1 MKLNRKQTPPP
12 LPLLSAPLF
21 LLYPAKNRMKC
32 YLCMHVAVVVC
43 VCVCVCQNI
52 QYVYKFVCWATQAIK
67 SPSPLMSQLAILIS
81 VRICLSL
88 SVCVCAGAH
97 VTQCWAIDLLLAI
110 SRICCQDMLG
120 ICQLSCFPSSPLPLP
135 PSPLLNI
142 DYRKSI
148 SGACHMLICPVYGPT
163 SFVRTF
169 FVASFPLLPC
179 PASASLCLSINSRF
193 RPQCLIPVYC
203 RCYNSA
209 CCPMPA
215 VLFLCTAAN
224 AILSWL
230 YNIIACIRN

>member
-1 MKLNRKQTPPP
+1 MKLNRKQTP
-12 LPLLSAPLF
+12 LPLL
-21 LLYPAKNRMKC
+21 LLCPPKNRMKC
-32 YLCMHVAVVVC
+32 YLCMHVAV

-67 SPSPLMSQLAILIS
+67 SEGGPPCRNWQYLLVCEYVYLS
-81 VRICLSL
+81 VC
-88 SVCVCAGAH
+88 VCVCAGAH

-120 ICQLSCFPSSPLPLP
+120 ICWLSCFPS
-135 PSPLLNI
+135 PSPSPSSSCSALTI
-142 DYRKSI
+142 ESQFRVRVT
-148 SGACHMLICPVYGPT
+148 C
-163 SFVRTF
+163 SFVQF
-169 FVASFPLLPC
+169 MAQHHLYEHFSLPVSVCLSSPPAC

-209 CCPMPA
+209 CC
-215 VLFLCTAAN
+215 LLLCPAAN
-224 AILSWL
+224 AILSRL

>member
-1 MKLNRKQTPPP
+1 M
-12 LPLLSAPLF
+12 
-21 LLYPAKNRMKC
+21 
-32 YLCMHVAVVVC
+32 
-43 VCVCVCQNI
+43 CVCQNI
-52 QYVYKFVCWATQAIK
+52 QYVYKFVCSATQAIK
-67 SPSPLMSQLAILIS
+67 SEGGRHVAHPPCHNWQYLL
-81 VRICLSL
+81 VCEYVCL

-97 VTQCWAIDLLLAI
+97 VTECWAIDLLLAI

-120 ICQLSCFPSSPLPLP
+120 ICWLSCFHFP
-135 PSPLLNI
+135 PSPTLPLLNI

-169 FVASFPLLPC
+169 FVARVCVLLSPASLPC

-209 CCPMPA
+209 CCPVSVPRSKCNFKLA
-215 VLFLCTAAN
+215 LQHHRLHSK
-224 AILSWL
+224 L
-230 YNIIACIRN
+230 ACPKITYRIPRQV